1 PPFFVSFHWHSDHF
15 YLPQNC
21 TRLADSNASKNQAF
35 VCNNRPLVGLQF
47 HPEYTR
53 DMVMCFARKHGHE
66 WVPDVFVD
74 DKDKVLAQTKKI
86 ADTYWLM
93 ETLLNNMALE
103 FAKYL

>member
-1 PPFFVSFHWHSDHF
+1 
-15 YLPQNC
+15 
-21 TRLADSNASKNQAF
+21 
-35 VCNNRPLVGLQF
+35 
-47 HPEYTR
+47 
-53 DMVMCFARKHGHE
+53 
-66 WVPDVFVD
+66 VFVD